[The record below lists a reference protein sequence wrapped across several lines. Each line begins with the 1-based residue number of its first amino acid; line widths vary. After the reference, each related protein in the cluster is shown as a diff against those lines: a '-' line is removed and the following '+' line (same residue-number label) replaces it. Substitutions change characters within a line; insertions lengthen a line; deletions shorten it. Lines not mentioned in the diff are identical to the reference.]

1 MAVSLYKK
9 VWADMNEKNNL
20 KKYTPILNA
29 YAVEI
34 NFVEEFGKVAK
45 IYSNKG
51 TFALKRIDP
60 HNGADFTRHI
70 RMLYQ
75 KGYNRIVPIYPA
87 VDGRYAILYEN
98 HLYYLMPWLPNEE
111 RETYF
116 KKHQQMFR
124 ELARLHILTSK
135 EVKIEKEDRQE
146 HFENTQLDLEKEQ
159 EFLDGFIEQCENKEY
174 MSPFELMFCMY
185 YHDIRQALIYSEGKL
200 KEWYEETK
208 EDEKA
213 RVSIIH
219 GKISPEHFLYDDRG
233 YGYFTNFENARYG
246 SASHDLLPFLSRSLR
261 TAPKQNEDCIE
272 WLYTYFN
279 HNPLK
284 YEEMLLFLSYLAHPG
299 PVLRVCEKYMKA
311 DKKDINER
319 KYAQKLLKQYW
330 LLKNT
335 EYVVMRVDEIER
347 QKKAQ
352 QEAAEQ
358 AETQD

>member
-9 VWADMNEKNNL
+9 VWADMNEKNIL
-20 KKYTPILNA
+20 KKYTPILKP
-29 YAVEI
+29 YAVEP

-70 RMLYQ
+70 RTLYQ

-87 VDGRYAILYEN
+87 VDGRYAILYDN
-98 HLYYLMPWLPNEE
+98 KLYYLMPWLPNEE

-135 EVKIEKEDRQE
+135 DVKIDKEDRQE
-146 HFENTQLDLEKEQ
+146 HFENTQLDIEKEQ

-174 MSPFELMFCMY
+174 LSPFELMFCMY
-185 YHDIRQALIYSEGKL
+185 YHDIRQALIYSETKL

-233 YGYFTNFENARYG
+233 YGYFTNFENAKYG
-246 SASHDLLPFLSRSLR
+246 SASHDLLPFLSRSLK
-261 TAPKQNEDCIE
+261 TAPKQNEECIE

-284 YEEMLLFLSYLAHPG
+284 YDEMLLFLSYLAHPG
-299 PVLRVCEKYMKA
+299 PAIRICEKYMKA